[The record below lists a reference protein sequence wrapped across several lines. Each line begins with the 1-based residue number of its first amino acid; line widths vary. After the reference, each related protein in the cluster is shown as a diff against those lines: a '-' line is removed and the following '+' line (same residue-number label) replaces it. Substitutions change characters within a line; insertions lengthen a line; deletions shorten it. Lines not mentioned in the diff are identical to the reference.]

1 MTEFWDILDRNGQH
15 TGRTMKRGDD
25 IASDDYHLVVH
36 IWIMNN
42 SGDLLIQKRSA
53 TVAWMPSTWATT
65 GGSALSG
72 ENSLTAAIREVEEE
86 LGIRIPAEN
95 FKKIGRQIR
104 PSSLTDIWLASSEV
118 RESDTRLLP
127 EEVAEVKWV
136 TPKKLASMIGDKSF
150 YDYGEEYWKILLS
163 FSPSLIPA

>member
-1 MTEFWDILDRNGQH
+1 MAEYWDILDRNGQL
-15 TGRTMKRGDD
+15 TGRTMKRGDP
-25 IASDDYHLVVH
+25 ISSEDYHLVVH
-36 IWIMNN
+36 IWIKNK
-42 SGDLLIQKRSA
+42 SGELLIQKRSA

-72 ENSLTAAIREVEEE
+72 EDSLCAAIREVEEE
-86 LGIRIPAEN
+86 LGIKIPSEN
-95 FKKIGRQIR
+95 FQKIGRQIR

-118 RESDTRLLP
+118 IESETCLLP

-136 TPKKLASMIGDKSF
+136 NSKKLVSMISDKSF